1 MKRIH
6 AWSFTL
12 IVGTL
17 LTASHHPRATS
28 RQAVGGEPTDFSPE
42 RADFSVRFK
51 DELSPYRVLAAFVLP
66 GETLN
71 LEVVAEQRDRR
82 FVVAAAAGQIA
93 AARDRR
99 WRWTAPTTTGLY
111 PLTLAQVE
119 PPDSITL
126 NVFVMIP
133 HTDLKGETLNGYRI
147 GSYPALPLRGLSIYR
162 PPRGF
167 IEVTPENQETLVA
180 PHFRLE
186 QFLCKQ
192 EGGWPKYVVLK
203 ERLLLKLEVILEAVN
218 RKGYNASTFAI
229 LSGYRTPYYNR
240 LIGNVR
246 YSRHVW
252 GGAAD
257 IYIDENPRDEMM
269 DDLNGDGRID
279 YRDADAIYDIID
291 EMYGQPWYA
300 PFIGGLGRYKRTKDH
315 GPFVH
320 VDTRGFHARWGT

>member
-1 MKRIH
+1 MKRLH
-6 AWSFTL
+6 LWSCPL
-12 IVGTL
+12 IVAML
-17 LTASHHPRATS
+17 LTTSHQPPVTS
-28 RQAVGGEPTDFSPE
+28 PQAVRGAPASFSPE
-42 RADFSVRFK
+42 RASFSVRFK
-51 DELSPYRVLAAFVLP
+51 DELSPYRVLAVFVLP

-71 LEVVAEQRDRR
+71 LELVAEGRDRR
-82 FVVAAAAGQIA
+82 FVLAAVAGQIA
-93 AARDRR
+93 PAGDRR
-99 WRWTAPTTTGLY
+99 WRWTAPTATGLY

-126 NVFVMIP
+126 NAFVMVP
-133 HTDLKGETLNGYRI
+133 YGDLKGETLNGYRI
-147 GSYPALPLRGLSIYR
+147 GSYPARPLRGLSIYR

-180 PHFRLE
+180 PHFRLG

-192 EGGWPKYVVLK
+192 EGGWPKYLVLK
-203 ERLLLKLEVILEAVN
+203 ERLLLKLEVILEEMN
-218 RKGYNASTFAI
+218 RRGYRAQTFAI

-257 IYIDENPRDEMM
+257 IYIDENPKNEMM

-279 YRDADAIYDIID
+279 YRDADIVYDIID

-300 PFIGGLGRYKRTKDH
+300 PFIGGLGRYKRTKHH

>member
-1 MKRIH
+1 MKSIC
-6 AWSFTL
+6 AWSFAL

-17 LTASHHPRATS
+17 LTTSQHPPSMS
-28 RQAVGGEPTDFSPE
+28 RQAVGSESTEFSPE
-42 RADFSVRFK
+42 RASFSVRFK
-51 DELSPYRVLAAFVLP
+51 DELSPYHVLAAFVLP

-71 LEVVAEQRDRR
+71 LAVVAEGTDRR
-82 FVVAAAAGQIA
+82 FVVAAAAGEIA
-93 AARDRR
+93 PAGDRR
-99 WRWTAPTTTGLY
+99 WRWTAPTATGLY

-126 NVFVMIP
+126 NAFVIVP
-133 HTDLKGETLNGYRI
+133 YSDLEGETLNGYRI
-147 GSYPALPLRGLSIYR
+147 GNYPARPLRGLSIYR

-167 IEVTPENQETLVA
+167 IEVTPENQATLVA

-218 RKGYNASTFAI
+218 RKGYKASTFAI

-257 IYIDENPRDEMM
+257 IYIDENPKDEMM
-269 DDLNGDGRID
+269 DDLNADDRID
-279 YRDADAIYDIID
+279 YRDADVIYDIID

-300 PFIGGLGRYKRTKDH
+300 PFIGGLGRYKRTRGH

>member
-1 MKRIH
+1 V
-6 AWSFTL
+6 
-12 IVGTL
+12 IV
-17 LTASHHPRATS
+17 
-28 RQAVGGEPTDFSPE
+28 
-42 RADFSVRFK
+42 
-51 DELSPYRVLAAFVLP
+51 PYSD
-66 GETLN
+66 
-71 LEVVAEQRDRR
+71 LE
-82 FVVAAAAGQIA
+82 
-93 AARDRR
+93 
-99 WRWTAPTTTGLY
+99 
-111 PLTLAQVE
+111 
-119 PPDSITL
+119 
-126 NVFVMIP
+126 
-133 HTDLKGETLNGYRI
+133 GETLNGYRI
-147 GSYPALPLRGLSIYR
+147 GNYPARPLRGLSIYR

-167 IEVTPENQETLVA
+167 IEVTPENQATLVA

-218 RKGYNASTFAI
+218 RKGYKASTFAI

-257 IYIDENPRDEMM
+257 IYIDENPKDEMM
-269 DDLNGDGRID
+269 DDLNADDRID
-279 YRDADAIYDIID
+279 YRDADVIYDIID

-300 PFIGGLGRYKRTKDH
+300 PFIGGLGRYKRTRGH